1 MRSKMSKN
9 IWQWESL
16 KIELT
21 DPKGN
26 TVVLNS
32 GNLGDYILGELS
44 YEIKDFVESQGGELA

>member
-1 MRSKMSKN
+1 MSKN